1 MSEGGSLFNPGYLG
15 TEWKWWIGQIADE
28 STWLGN
34 IEKGKFQSKDSV
46 AGWGRRYKV
55 RIMGLHDQGQDAIPD
70 DQLPWANV
78 MYPITAG
85 GGQADAFQTPGL
97 RQGNVVFGFFMDGGD
112 QEVPVIM
119 GVLGNNSQT
128 QLATQTS
135 AASGGDGPVTN
146 NKPGVIAQSGYATP
160 KDPPKVVPERTVP
173 DKGLITEKPKNADQ
187 QAECS
192 SPPPGMS
199 LNKYGMRPD
208 RPFNATQFQ
217 DAQLAAKQAE
227 VADIVDPVTGRPLSK
242 LTEKDGYS
250 PRYLRE
256 VIDNYVAN
264 EVKEGTKNRCKAANS
279 PMGPTFPGA
288 SIEAAA
294 TAPHIIAAGDI
305 KRDDKNKEKI
315 PLMKS
320 DKQVESAQ
328 KAIQISTENLST
340 KVEKH
345 LSAQQ
350 QYADAVSNPELDMEK
365 EMDDHANEIA
375 KYQKIIY
382 NKMMEYSLKKYNKE
396 MSPAV
401 SATPMSQRWQ
411 LSEVKEKF
419 TEKTL
424 EDYNGIVKKLADQM
438 RGTLTQQFDVKG
450 AEASIAA
457 QLAGQKSY
465 THPISG
471 KAVQIP
477 TNPKTGEVVG
487 ISTTITT
494 VRVSPCYAE
503 DIVGH
508 SIADNAPAISKL
520 NSQMVNNTGL
530 YLKDVG
536 STLVGKTGWDVE
548 LDSSG
553 GVKSAK
559 PKSFDINSIMNK
571 LGSIQ
576 GNMVAALQFEN
587 MKANMFPFEEPR
599 NEAVSDYY
607 TFGQGG
613 AAQPDA
619 NKPNPMG
626 IVKQISK
633 YAGEEITK
641 AADIPFLEPAKD
653 QADVIFG
660 ERTVM
665 RTDLIGGPLA
675 SRDLVL
681 DEAGRI
687 SKEWVKKRNSNAID
701 R

>member
-1 MSEGGSLFNPGYLG
+1 
-15 TEWKWWIGQIADE
+15 
-28 STWLGN
+28 
-34 IEKGKFQSKDSV
+34 
-46 AGWGRRYKV
+46 
-55 RIMGLHDQGQDAIPD
+55 
-70 DQLPWANV
+70 
-78 MYPITAG
+78 
-85 GGQADAFQTPGL
+85 
-97 RQGNVVFGFFMDGGD
+97 
-112 QEVPVIM
+112 
-119 GVLGNNSQT
+119 
-128 QLATQTS
+128 
-135 AASGGDGPVTN
+135 
-146 NKPGVIAQSGYATP
+146 
-160 KDPPKVVPERTVP
+160 
-173 DKGLITEKPKNADQ
+173 
-187 QAECS
+187 
-192 SPPPGMS
+192 
-199 LNKYGMRPD
+199 
-208 RPFNATQFQ
+208 
-217 DAQLAAKQAE
+217 
-227 VADIVDPVTGRPLSK
+227 
-242 LTEKDGYS
+242 
-250 PRYLRE
+250 
-256 VIDNYVAN
+256 
-264 EVKEGTKNRCKAANS
+264 
-279 PMGPTFPGA
+279 MGPTFPGA
-288 SIEAAA
+288 SIEAGA

-350 QYADAVSNPELDMEK
+350 QYADAVSNPELDMDK

-424 EDYNGIVKKLADQM
+424 EDYNKIVKKLADQM

-457 QLAGQKSY
+457 QLAGRKSY
-465 THPISG
+465 SHPVTG
-471 KAVQIP
+471 KQVQIP
-477 TNPKTGEVVG
+477 TDPKTGKVVG

-494 VRVSPCYAE
+494 VKVSPCYAE

-508 SIADNAPAISKL
+508 SIADNSKQITDL
-520 NSQMVNNTGL
+520 NARMVNNTGL

-536 STLVGKTGWDVE
+536 TTLVGKMGWDVQ
-548 LDSSG
+548 LDNSG

-559 PKSFDINSIMNK
+559 PKSVDINSIVNK
-571 LGSIQ
+571 LGSIK

-613 AAQPDA
+613 SAQPDA

-626 IVKQISK
+626 VVKNIDKYKDEVISK
-633 YAGEEITK
+633 IPSV
-641 AADIPFLEPAKD
+641 PFLEPAKD
-653 QADVIFG
+653 QADVVFG
-660 ERTVM
+660 QRTIM
-665 RTDLIGGPLA
+665 QTDLIGGALS

-687 SKEWVKKRNSNAID
+687 SKEWVKQRNSNAID

>member
-1 MSEGGSLFNPGYLG
+1 MSEGGTLFNPGYLG
-15 TEWKWWIGQIADE
+15 TEWRWWIGQVADE

-34 IEKGKFQSKDSV
+34 TEKGKVQSKDSV

-55 RIMGLHDQGQDAIPD
+55 RIMGLHDQGQDPIED
-70 DQLPWANV
+70 EQLPWANV

-85 GGQADAFQTPGL
+85 GGQASAFQTPAI
-97 RQGNVVFGFFMDGGD
+97 RQGNIVFGFFMDGQD
-112 QEVPVIM
+112 QEIPVIM
-119 GVLGNNSQT
+119 GILGNNPQT

-146 NKPGVIAQSGYATP
+146 NKPGVIAQSGFATP
-160 KDPPKVVPERTVP
+160 KKPPKVVPAKSVP
-173 DKGLITEKPKNADQ
+173 DKDLITEKPKNADQ

-192 SPPPGMS
+192 APPAGMS

-208 RPFNATQFQ
+208 RPFNASQFQ
-217 DAQLAAKQAE
+217 DAQQASKQAE
-227 VADIVDPVTGRPLSK
+227 EADIVDPNTGRPLSK
-242 LTEKDGYS
+242 LTLKDGYS
-250 PRYLRE
+250 TRYRQS
-256 VIDNYVAN
+256 VIDNYVSS
-264 EVKEGTKNRCKAANS
+264 EVKEGIKNRCKAANS

-288 SIEAAA
+288 TIESGA
-294 TAPHIIAAGDI
+294 TAPHLIPAGDI
-305 KRDDKNKEKI
+305 KRDDKNNEKI

-328 KAIQISTENLST
+328 KAIQISTENLAI

-345 LSAQQ
+345 LSSQQ

-382 NKMMEYSLKKYNKE
+382 NKMMEYTLKKYNKE
-396 MSPAV
+396 MTTAV

-424 EDYNGIVKKLADQM
+424 EEYNEIVKKLADQM
-438 RGTLTQQFDVKG
+438 RGTLTQQFDVQG

-457 QLAGQKSY
+457 QLAGQPSY
-465 THPISG
+465 THPVTG
-471 KAVQIP
+471 KEVQIP
-477 TNPKTGEVVG
+477 VNPDTGEVVG
-487 ISTTITT
+487 ISTQITAPT
-494 VRVSPCYAE
+494 VSPCYAE

-508 SIADNAPAISKL
+508 SIADNAPAITKL
-520 NSQMVNNTGL
+520 NAKIVNNTTL

-536 STLVGKTGWDVE
+536 AAIAPAMNK
-548 LDSSG
+548 SG
-553 GVKSAK
+553 REG
-559 PKSFDINSIMNK
+559 FDIKSIAKK
-571 LGSIQ
+571 LGSIK

-587 MKANMFPFEEPR
+587 VKANMFPFEEPR

-607 TFGQGG
+607 TFGHGG

-633 YAGEEITK
+633 YAGEEIKK

-653 QADVIFG
+653 QADVVFG
-660 ERTVM
+660 ERSVM
-665 RTDLIGGPLA
+665 QTDLIGGPIA

-687 SKEWVKKRNSNAID
+687 SQEWVKKRNSNAVD

>member
-15 TEWKWWIGQIADE
+15 TEWRWWIGQIADE
-28 STWLGN
+28 STWIGN

-46 AGWGRRYKV
+46 PGWGRRYKV

-146 NKPGVIAQSGYATP
+146 NKPGVIAESGYATP
-160 KDPPKVVPERTVP
+160 KDPPKVVPAKTVP

-192 SPPPGMS
+192 APPPGMT

-208 RPFNATQFQ
+208 RPFNAQQFA
-217 DAQLAAKQAE
+217 DAQQAAKQAE
-227 VADIVDPVTGRPLSK
+227 AADIVDPNTGRPLSK
-242 LTEKDGYS
+242 LTVKDGYS
-250 PRYLRE
+250 ERYRRE
-256 VIDNYVAN
+256 VIDNYVAS
-264 EVKEGTKNRCKAANS
+264 EVKQGTKDRCKAANS

-288 SIEAAA
+288 SIEAGA

-350 QYADAVSNPELDMEK
+350 QYADAVSNPELDMDK

-424 EDYNGIVKKLADQM
+424 EEYNDIVAKLAEQM
-438 RGTLTQQFDVKG
+438 LGTLTQQFDVKG

-457 QLAGQKSY
+457 QLSGQRSY
-465 THPISG
+465 QHPVTG
-471 KAVQIP
+471 KKVNIP
-477 TNPKTGEVVG
+477 TNPDTGEIVG
-487 ISTTITT
+487 ISTTLTT
-494 VRVSPCYAE
+494 VKVSPCYAE

-520 NSQMVNNTGL
+520 NDRMVSNTSL
-530 YLKDVG
+530 YLSDVG
-536 STLVGKTGWDVE
+536 KTLVGKTGWDVE
-548 LDSSG
+548 LDDSG

-559 PKSFDINSIMNK
+559 PKSFDIKSIANK
-571 LGSIQ
+571 LASIK

-587 MKANMFPFEEPR
+587 MKANMFPFELPR

-613 AAQPDA
+613 SAQPDA

-626 IVKQISK
+626 VVKNIDKYKDEVISK
-633 YAGEEITK
+633 IPSV
-641 AADIPFLEPAKD
+641 PFLEPAKD
-653 QADVIFG
+653 QADVVFG
-660 ERTVM
+660 QRTIM
-665 RTDLIGGPLA
+665 QTDLIGGALS

-687 SKEWVKKRNSNAID
+687 SKEWVKQRNSNAVD

>member
-28 STWLGN
+28 STWIGN

-46 AGWGRRYKV
+46 PGWGRRYKV

-146 NKPGVIAQSGYATP
+146 NKPGVIAESGYATP
-160 KDPPKVVPERTVP
+160 KDPPKVVPAKTVP

-187 QAECS
+187 QMECS
-192 SPPPGMS
+192 APPPGMK
-199 LNKYGMRPD
+199 LNRYGMRPD
-208 RPFNATQFQ
+208 RPFNAQQFA
-217 DAQLAAKQAE
+217 DAQQAAKQAE
-227 VADIVDPVTGRPLSK
+227 AADIVDPNTGRPLSK
-242 LTEKDGYS
+242 LTVKDGYS
-250 PRYLRE
+250 ERYRRE

-288 SIEAAA
+288 TIEAGP
-294 TAPHIIAAGDI
+294 TAPHLIGAADI

-350 QYADAVSNPELDMEK
+350 QYADAVSNPELDMDK

-424 EDYNGIVKKLADQM
+424 EDYNEIVKKLADQM

-457 QLAGQKSY
+457 QLAGRKSY
-465 THPISG
+465 SHPVTG
-471 KAVQIP
+471 KQVQIP
-477 TNPKTGEVVG
+477 TDPKTGKVVG

-494 VRVSPCYAE
+494 VKVSPCYAE

-508 SIADNAPAISKL
+508 SIADNSKQISDL
-520 NSQMVNNTGL
+520 NAKMVNNTGL

-536 STLVGKTGWDVE
+536 TTLVGKMGWDVQ
-548 LDSSG
+548 LDNSG

-559 PKSFDINSIMNK
+559 PKSVDINSIVNK
-571 LGSIQ
+571 LGSIK

-613 AAQPDA
+613 SAQPDA

-626 IVKQISK
+626 VVKQISK
-633 YAGEEITK
+633 YVGEEIK
-641 AADIPFLEPAKD
+641 KSPDIPFLEPAKD

-665 RTDLIGGPLA
+665 KTDLIGGALS

-681 DEAGRI
+681 DSAGRI
-687 SKEWVKKRNSNAID
+687 SKEWVAKRNNNAVD